1 MGESG
6 SSISSEQQ
14 EEAGELSRME
24 VVCESGEVINLEA
37 LACLLR
43 MLGLALSAVMN
54 RLMEPTADW
63 WEAED
68 FPGRLPRVE
77 RGPDALDGIA
87 EFLGRWLDG
96 ALLRYVH
103 SVPCVGHA
111 PCYFLLLEVHA
122 TSCHFWFCHFLP
134 VECTLVFRTRNSSAQ
149 GSVAI
154 LLELP

>member
-1 MGESG
+1 MSALAADMSFLMDFPMLRNMPAISFLISLTSEDLPEPAGESG

-14 EEAGELSRME
+14 EEAGELSRTE

-68 FPGRLPRVE
+68 FR
-77 RGPDALDGIA
+77 DACQGLS
-87 EFLGRWLDG
+87 E
-96 ALLRYVH
+96 
-103 SVPCVGHA
+103 VPM
-111 PCYFLLLEVHA
+111 L
-122 TSCHFWFCHFLP
+122 
-134 VECTLVFRTRNSSAQ
+134 
-149 GSVAI
+149 
-154 LLELP
+154 